1 VQLRKNL
8 GTKPPS
14 FGKKIEE
21 YFWDGTKK
29 KKKKKKRKESRGF
42 AVKNGWVESFS

>member
-14 FGKKIEE
+14 FGKKIGNIFGMEP
-21 YFWDGTKK
+21 
-29 KKKKKKRKESRGF
+29 KKKRKESRGF